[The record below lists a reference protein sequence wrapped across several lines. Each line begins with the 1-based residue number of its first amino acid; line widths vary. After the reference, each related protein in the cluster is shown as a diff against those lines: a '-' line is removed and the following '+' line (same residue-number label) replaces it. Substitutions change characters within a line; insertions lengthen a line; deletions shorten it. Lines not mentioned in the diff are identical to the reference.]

1 MKAVWREV
9 RDILAQSGF
18 GWNDEDECVEAEA
31 SVWDAYVEKNTKAK
45 KWRRRSCWYFSRVS
59 EICSE
64 GAASGEFSADPALG
78 KTSLDGAEGDDEGDE
93 DDEEGILSAEETK
106 QRAKD
111 AKGKKRS
118 ADAAATPTRAPKT
131 PKRRSGSD
139 QMDKMIEVLSDL
151 AAADSAEASGADN
164 PIQGATQALLEEK
177 SLALASK
184 EVARLIGF
192 FSLNEGSARAYVTLV
207 KASALEV
214 RAAYLQQ
221 VLASLSV

>member
-1 MKAVWREV
+1 
-9 RDILAQSGF
+9 
-18 GWNDEDECVEAEA
+18 
-31 SVWDAYVEKNTKAK
+31 
-45 KWRRRSCWYFSRVS
+45 YFSRVS

-78 KTSLDGAEGDDEGDE
+78 ETSLDGAEGDDEGDE

-118 ADAAATPTRAPKT
+118 ADAAATPTRAPKI

-192 FSLNEGSARAYVTLV
+192 FSLNEGSARAY
-207 KASALEV
+207 
-214 RAAYLQQ
+214 
-221 VLASLSV
+221 

>member
-31 SVWDAYVEKNTKAK
+31 SVWDAYV
-45 KWRRRSCWYFSRVS
+45 
-59 EICSE
+59 
-64 GAASGEFSADPALG
+64 
-78 KTSLDGAEGDDEGDE
+78 
-93 DDEEGILSAEETK
+93 ETK